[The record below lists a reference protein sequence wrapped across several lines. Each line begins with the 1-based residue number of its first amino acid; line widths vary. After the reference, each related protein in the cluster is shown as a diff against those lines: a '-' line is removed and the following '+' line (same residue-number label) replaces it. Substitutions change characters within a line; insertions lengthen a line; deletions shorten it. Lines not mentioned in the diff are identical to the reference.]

1 MQIPG
6 SAKHCLVAALLVA
19 VTALILVTPASALED
34 SLMGVRIGASYRDL
48 VERFGQP
55 AGILFP
61 AGGGMIFQTMPALT
75 PSSAGLPQFAAQPV
89 PTDIPVWV
97 LPARV
102 SFLTE
107 TQSQWCYDLRHTRGV
122 ALAIVLSGEGADAVV
137 TDVVVAGF
145 PENLA
150 NKPVPVRTE
159 RGITLQST
167 FSELLQTYGYPP
179 LIEIYVPSG
188 AARAGGGAAPGGAM
202 RAGARGGGGG
212 GGARGGGGGARS
224 GGRGGMGMRGGR
236 GRADAGPSAKT
247 ILTAQAPPF
256 ELVLTGGM
264 RGGGRSGGGTGA
276 RGGGMG
282 GRGGGGGARG
292 GGAAGGGAR
301 RALPPL
307 GAQAGPGAADQLTAS
322 AVVNYQSIALSRN
335 CIITYEGIAFTLH
348 DMRVMRIHVSE

>member
-1 MQIPG
+1 MQIPD
-6 SAKHCLVAALLVA
+6 SAKHYLVAVLLVA
-19 VTALILVTPASALED
+19 MTALILVTPASALED

-48 VERFGQP
+48 IERFGQP

-75 PSSAGLPQFAAQPV
+75 PSAAGLPQFAAQPV
-89 PTDIPVWV
+89 TTDMPVWV

-102 SFLTE
+102 GFLTE

-159 RGITLQST
+159 RGIALQST

-179 LIEIYVPSG
+179 QIEIYLPSG
-188 AARAGGGAAPGGAM
+188 AARGGAAPTPGGAM
-202 RAGARGGGGG
+202 RAGARGGGGA
-212 GGARGGGGGARS
+212 GARGGGA
-224 GGRGGMGMRGGR
+224 GGRGGGMGGRGGGR
-236 GRADAGPSAKT
+236 GRADAGPSAGT
-247 ILTAQAPPF
+247 VLTAQAPEF
-256 ELVLTGGM
+256 ELILTGGM
-264 RGGGRSGGGTGA
+264 RGGGRGG
-276 RGGGMG
+276 GGGMG
-282 GRGGGGGARG
+282 GRGGGGG
-292 GGAAGGGAR
+292 GAAGGAARGGTAR

-307 GAQAGPGAADQLTAS
+307 GAQAAPGAADQLTAS